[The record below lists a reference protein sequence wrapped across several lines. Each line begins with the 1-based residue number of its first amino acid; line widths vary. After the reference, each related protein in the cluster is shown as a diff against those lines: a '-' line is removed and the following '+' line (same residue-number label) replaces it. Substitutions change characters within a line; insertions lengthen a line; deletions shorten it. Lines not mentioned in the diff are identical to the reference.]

1 MIINTS
7 TNAYS
12 QMQNTSG
19 VADKKVSLQPVQA
32 NGIQNNTSSASG
44 LVTLSGRGLM
54 MSRLFGD
61 SNANPPVQTQ
71 LTKDTM
77 AMKGVNFLTESDRNM
92 LSDLYAKAQQDGVDL
107 RYVDDIARD
116 MGDYRMFSGVMA
128 NLNNGNFYDDTGH
141 RLTYKF
147 TEEDTSVANRILN
160 GNGTASSPLDS
171 GFLKYELDPG
181 FSPTHRA
188 HFDFL
193 EEAVNKSGSGEPFD
207 SRFSSYQQVRNDRFV
222 VETDS
227 EVTLQTEEPDWGSVD
242 GVFYVTEKGM
252 KNGFRLEGGK
262 VVQDPVAA
270 LQNPSDRPKTLLDY
284 FLNREKSDEQTFIS
298 LFDYLSSGLFA
309 MTGKE

>member
-44 LVTLSGRGLM
+44 QVTLSGMGLM

-147 TEEDTSVANRILN
+147 TEEDTSFANRILN
-160 GNGTASSPLDS
+160 GNGIASSLLDS

-181 FSPTHRA
+181 FSPTHLA

-193 EEAVNKSGSGEPFD
+193 EEVVNKSGSDEPFD

>member
-32 NGIQNNTSSASG
+32 NSIQNNTSSASG
-44 LVTLSGRGLM
+44 QVTLSGRGLM

-77 AMKGVNFLTESDRNM
+77 GMKGVNFLTESDRNM

-193 EEAVNKSGSGEPFD
+193 EEVVNKSGSGEPFD

-270 LQNPSDRPKTLLDY
+270 LQNPSDLPKTLLDY
-284 FLNREKSDEQTFIS
+284 FLNREKADEQTFIS

>member
-44 LVTLSGRGLM
+44 QVTLSGRGLM

-61 SNANPPVQTQ
+61 LNANPPVQTQ

-270 LQNPSDRPKTLLDY
+270 LQNPSDRPKRGQFGDRIL
-284 FLNREKSDEQTFIS
+284 FTFSALFNHNS
-298 LFDYLSSGLFA
+298 L
-309 MTGKE
+309 

>member
-44 LVTLSGRGLM
+44 QVTLSGRGLM

-107 RYVDDIARD
+107 RYVDDIVRD

-181 FSPTHRA
+181 FSPTHCA

-227 EVTLQTEEPDWGSVD
+227 EVTLQTEEPEWGSVD

-270 LQNPSDRPKTLLDY
+270 LQNPSDRPKMLLDY

>member
-19 VADKKVSLQPVQA
+19 VADKKVSLQPVQV